1 MTSCH
6 ASLKRSGLE
15 DKTIFLLE
23 SKKFRD
29 AHDVLRYSPIDL
41 VQVLDIPLA
50 RAKVSPTT
58 AHLLHSGCRF
68 DPLPSA
74 RLAFDSSELNWS
86 RDPFQPRPFD
96 LALHPFIPF
105 LLLSLARQEIID
117 TVSSRL
123 ASKVER
129 TTALHMKQA
138 ELDDPRS
145 VKTGLGTLD
154 ALLKGGLRAGTITEF
169 VGPPGACKSQLCLQ
183 ASLFATLPCRLGGL
197 EGKVLYFDAENHFR
211 AERLVQMAQNRFP
224 ERYLARP
231 LLDKLL
237 AHVLVSSVTSLSH
250 LESMLPNLERT
261 ILEHAVRLIVVDNIA
276 VLARTEYSPAETVA
290 RQQALGKVA
299 SSLKKV
305 ACAYRIPVVIANQ
318 VMSSGEW
325 MESAREPHF
334 PPPSLLLS
342 LSKALL
348 RAARPTKNIGPD
360 KASRWISH
368 FSFGLRTGGGLAGP
382 CSPFFQWMT

>member
-1 MTSCH
+1 VGSRGEMTSCH

-15 DKTIFLLE
+15 DKTVFLLE

-50 RAKVSPTT
+50 RAK
-58 AHLLHSGCRF
+58 
-68 DPLPSA
+68 
-74 RLAFDSSELNWS
+74 
-86 RDPFQPRPFD
+86 
-96 LALHPFIPF
+96 
-105 LLLSLARQEIID
+105 EIID

-145 VKTGLGTLD
+145 VRTGLDTLD
-154 ALLKGGLRAGTITEF
+154 SLLKGGLRAGTITEF
-169 VGPPGACKSQLCLQ
+169 VGPPGSCKSQLCLQ
-183 ASLFATLPCRLGGL
+183 ASLFATLPRRLGGL

-224 ERYLARP
+224 ERYLAKP

-237 AHVLVSSVTSLSH
+237 AHILVASVSSLSH

-261 ILEHAVRLIVVDNIA
+261 ILEHAVRLIVIDNIA

-290 RQQALGKVA
+290 RQQALGKIA

-318 VMSSGEW
+318 VMSTVDGLNKDIGA
-325 MESAREPHF
+325 MKLL
-334 PPPSLLLS
+334 PSMQAALGAKWAHYVNTRAFLL
-342 LSKALL
+342 
-348 RAARPTKNIGPD
+348 
-360 KASRWISH
+360 H
-368 FSFGLRTGGGLAGP
+368 TGGRGALQLAK
-382 CSPFFQWMT
+382 SPFAPETRILFAASEQGVRELDTGEAASIQEFEANQFFCNHDYYWQA